1 MTRLCALA
9 LLGAAA
15 LAGCG
20 DDIVTPLDPAH
31 DAAPDATP
39 DAAADAAA
47 DATPDAAPDAT
58 ADAEAPDAGPGCTL
72 PPPAP
77 IAHALGEWTVTTDA
91 ARREWTVARP
101 PDGAVVLRSPPAC
114 VDGAPRPALRVA
126 RGAPAI
132 ESAFGNFRVQLD
144 GPRSRLDW
152 RPIITAPTVEAT
164 ADDLTLRHPD
174 GVALR
179 FARDGD
185 DLRVELLAPDADAGA
200 LAWRCGP
207 DTGFFGLGTQVTGL
221 DLRGRRYPLFT
232 QEQGIGKPADGH
244 PYPLANYPEAAYAPM
259 GVWHDSDGL
268 SAILT
273 HDAYSDLDLC
283 AQDPERVELRSYAA
297 LPGFVLVAG
306 ATPRDRVRALA
317 RRVGHPPPV
326 PDWVFAPWNDA
337 VGGPARLAEV
347 ADILRREGIPSSAIW
362 TEDWIGGEQGPT
374 GFRLSYAWEWDA
386 TLYPD
391 LPEDIA
397 RLHDR
402 GFSFLAYF
410 NPFVPAPT
418 RMFAEGTAGGWLV
431 EDADGEVI
439 TFLDPAFRN
448 AALVDLAD
456 PAARDWLRGYQL
468 TAAAELGIDGWMA
481 DFAEWLPVEAR
492 MDDGESGWRWHNR
505 YPIEWQR
512 ANVEAMREAHPDG
525 SPEAGDWTFFVRSGW
540 ASTNGGT
547 GGVAPTLWAGDQ
559 NTDWGRDDGLPT
571 VIPIGV
577 HAGLAGVAVYG
588 SDIAGYTSE
597 TVPNTTKELFFRWA
611 ALGAFHPLMRTHHGS
626 DECGNWSFDRDAD
639 TLAHYRRHA
648 ILHTLLHPYLRDAMD
663 EAMRDGI
670 PITRHPWLVEPD
682 HPGLWRDGRDLY
694 FLGGALLVAPVVE
707 QGATARVV
715 HLPGDGWWPLFA
727 DAPLPG
733 GEAGPG
739 GTVMHDVAAP
749 PTEIPVFVRPGTAL
763 PLLPRPVDSF
773 RATAGDG
780 VSTLAELGGARRL
793 ALYPR
798 AGAVDTT
805 LGDTR
810 ITAAGLA
817 ARPDWTTAALDGAPL
832 PACADEAAVSCADA
846 AGVTLRAVGD
856 ATVTVGGATITIA
869 GEGTRRDWHLA
880 WAGEAFGAWRAP
892 TPLGELDPDVPPP
905 CEP

>member
-1 MTRLCALA
+1 
-9 LLGAAA
+9 
-15 LAGCG
+15 
-20 DDIVTPLDPAH
+20 
-31 DAAPDATP
+31 
-39 DAAADAAA
+39 
-47 DATPDAAPDAT
+47 
-58 ADAEAPDAGPGCTL
+58 
-72 PPPAP
+72 
-77 IAHALGEWTVTTDA
+77 
-91 ARREWTVARP
+91 
-101 PDGAVVLRSPPAC
+101 
-114 VDGAPRPALRVA
+114 
-126 RGAPAI
+126 
-132 ESAFGNFRVQLD
+132 
-144 GPRSRLDW
+144 
-152 RPIITAPTVEAT
+152 
-164 ADDLTLRHPD
+164 
-174 GVALR
+174 
-179 FARDGD
+179 
-185 DLRVELLAPDADAGA
+185 
-200 LAWRCGP
+200 
-207 DTGFFGLGTQVTGL
+207 
-221 DLRGRRYPLFT
+221 
-232 QEQGIGKPADGH
+232 
-244 PYPLANYPEAAYAPM
+244 
-259 GVWHDSDGL
+259 
-268 SAILT
+268 
-273 HDAYSDLDLC
+273 
-283 AQDPERVELRSYAA
+283 
-297 LPGFVLVAG
+297 
-306 ATPRDRVRALA
+306 
-317 RRVGHPPPV
+317 
-326 PDWVFAPWNDA
+326 
-337 VGGPARLAEV
+337 
-347 ADILRREGIPSSAIW
+347 
-362 TEDWIGGEQGPT
+362 
-374 GFRLSYAWEWDA
+374 SYAWEWDA

-468 TAAAELGIDGWMA
+468 TAAAELGVDGWMA

-492 MDDGESGWRWHNR
+492 MHDGESGWRWHNR

-648 ILHTLLHPYLRDAMD
+648 IIHTLLHPYLRDAMD

-805 LGDTR
+805 LGDAR
-810 ITAAGLA
+810 VTAAGLA

-880 WAGEAFGAWRAP
+880 WAGEAFGALRSP
-892 TPLGELDPDVPPP
+892 TALGELDPDVPPP